1 MLVTIFRLSRFA
13 NAIPL
18 LVLGVLAADD
28 VDVFTALSA
37 HTL

>member
-1 MLVTIFRLSRFA
+1 MLGLGIVQIA
-13 NAIPL
+13 VPL

-37 HTL
+37 HTLQMPC